1 MKRNLYA
8 SLLILFVVACQ
19 FSFGQT
25 SVRDT
30 FNFDGFERD
39 YILYIPSLYDGT
51 TAVPL
56 VINLHG
62 YGSNNL
68 QQQLYGSFIPQ
79 ANEDNFLVVHPNGTL
94 DLTGTRYWNAFL
106 NSGAVD
112 DVAFINEL
120 IDRLS
125 TQYNIDQ
132 SQIFS
137 TGMSNGGFMS
147 YKLACELNNRIAK
160 IASVTGSMNTVLET
174 TCAPTAAVPV
184 MQIHGTADLTVQYN
198 GSLGVMAI
206 EDVVDFWVAENN
218 CDPVAQLTQVPN
230 INTTDNSTAELYY
243 YGNGDNGSEVFFYKV
258 IGGGH
263 TWPDAPIELGG
274 NVTNRDFNA
283 SQVIWNFFKGE
294 STVGIAERLDNAD
307 LDLRVLAST
316 VEFTLSGNNVLKQAK
331 IFNALGQEVVAGNS
345 TVLETNNLTPG
356 VYFLKV
362 ETDKGFYSQ
371 SFLK

>member
-1 MKRNLYA
+1 MKRDLYA
-8 SLLILFVVACQ
+8 LATILFICTVQ
-19 FSFGQT
+19 LSFGQE

-39 YILYIPSLYDGT
+39 YILYIPEAYDSINE
-51 TAVPL
+51 VPL

-68 QQQLYGSFIPQ
+68 QQQLYGSFTKQ
-79 ANEDNFLVVHPNGTL
+79 ADEDNFLVVHPNGTL
-94 DLTGTRYWNAFL
+94 DLSSTRYWNAFV

-112 DVAFINEL
+112 DVAFISAL
-120 IDRLS
+120 IDTLS
-125 TQYNIDQ
+125 AHFKIDQ

-160 IASVTGSMNTVLET
+160 IASVTGSMNTNLET
-174 TCAPTAAVPV
+174 SCSPTAAIPV
-184 MQIHGTADLTVQYN
+184 MQIHGTNDPTVNYN
-198 GSLGVMAI
+198 GSTGVMAI
-206 EDVVDFWVAENN
+206 EDVVDFWVNINN
-218 CDPVAQLTQVPN
+218 FDPTAQFTEIPN
-230 INTTDNSTAELYY
+230 ISTTDNSTAELYY
-243 YGNGDNGSEVFFYKV
+243 YGNGENNSEVVFYKV

-283 SQVIWNFFKGE
+283 SQVIWDFFKGE
-294 STVGIAERLDNAD
+294 TFTAINNRLDED
-307 LDLRVLAST
+307 QFDIKI
-316 VEFTLSGNNVLKQAK
+316 LSSSIEVRSKQASGFTGLK
-331 IFNALGQEVVAGNS
+331 IINALGQEFGSSQKAVIS
-345 TVLETNNLTPG
+345 TDNLTKG
-356 VYFLKV
+356 VYFLLV
-362 ETDKGFYSQ
+362 ETDSGFFSK